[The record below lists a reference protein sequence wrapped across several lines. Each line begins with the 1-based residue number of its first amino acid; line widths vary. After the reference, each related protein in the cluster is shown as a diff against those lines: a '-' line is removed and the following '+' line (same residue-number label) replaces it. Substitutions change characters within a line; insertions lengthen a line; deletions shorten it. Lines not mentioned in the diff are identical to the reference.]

1 MLVYVDVLEEVD
13 VDVLEEVDVEV
24 EDDVDAVDC
33 NVEVVFNEVDVE
45 ALVDVEIVY
54 AEVEEV
60 EDVDMLFSGM
70 ESVDREVKVTSSI
83 ASSYRFC
90 SVARFDSV
98 VVAAGVVVVE
108 VLVIGAVVTY
118 KVDGEL
124 TVVSVKVVDVLIVSV
139 AEKTLFSNSHVRDV
153 LQ

>member
-1 MLVYVDVLEEVD
+1 
-13 VDVLEEVDVEV
+13 VE
-24 EDDVDAVDC
+24 
-33 NVEVVFNEVDVE
+33 
-45 ALVDVEIVY
+45 
-54 AEVEEV
+54 
-60 EDVDMLFSGM
+60 G
-70 ESVDREVKVTSSI
+70 
-83 ASSYRFC
+83 
-90 SVARFDSV
+90 FDSV
-98 VVAAGVVVVE
+98 VVAADVVVVE